1 VLSYVLE
8 RILGA
13 KARLNLSNVFVG
25 GGGVRGCGE
34 KGVAILLKSGIHGTK
49 MKQNILL

>member
-1 VLSYVLE
+1 VLE
-8 RILGA
+8 RILSA

-34 KGVAILLKSGIHGTK
+34 KEGVAILLLFTVKKVGYTVQKIK
-49 MKQNILL
+49 

>member
-8 RILGA
+8 RILSA
-13 KARLNLSNVFVG
+13 KARLNLSNLFV

-34 KGVAILLKSGIHGTK
+34 KGVAILLLYTVKRWDIPHTTIK
-49 MKQNILL
+49 